1 MGLFLGRKA
10 MTNLDS
16 ILESRD
22 ITLPSANKGLS
33 SQKYGLSSSR
43 IWMWELVRKK
53 TDRQRI
59 DAFKLWCWRRLLK
72 VPYTA
77 RSSSQSV
84 LKEINPECSLEGL
97 MLKWKLWYFGHL
109 IQRADNIGQD
119 PDAGRLRAGG
129 EGGNREWYGW
139 TPSPTLWTWIL
150 ANSGAQWRTGKP
162 DVLQS
167 MGSQRVGHD
176 LATEWQWWVILAFSG
191 NWL

>member
-1 MGLFLGRKA
+1 

-16 ILESRD
+16 VLKSRD
-22 ITLPSANKGLS
+22 ITLLTKV
-33 SQKYGLSSSR
+33 R
-43 IWMWELVRKK
+43 LVKAMVFPVVIYRCESWTIKK
-53 TDRQRI
+53 AECRRI
-59 DAFKLWCWRRLLK
+59 DALELWCWRRLLK